1 MLLLR
6 PTSVILYCF
15 DDNVQ
20 WFFVCCIFSLIPSLY
35 SSLKSEG
42 HSFVNDDM
50 VRLIFICLDTLLT
63 KTVAGF
69 CGTSG
74 HCVDGI
80 W

>member
-1 MLLLR
+1 
-6 PTSVILYCF
+6 
-15 DDNVQ
+15 
-20 WFFVCCIFSLIPSLY
+20 
-35 SSLKSEG
+35 LKSEG